1 VYAVIGLA
9 AGITAGWRYAVAAVL
24 AAVIPLT
31 ALALLLAMNRL
42 KTVLPVD
49 DEEADEVRDEGELL
63 EPLKP
68 TS

>member
-1 VYAVIGLA
+1 
-9 AGITAGWRYAVAAVL
+9 
-24 AAVIPLT
+24 
-31 ALALLLAMNRL
+31 MNRL

-68 TS
+68 S